1 MKIERKRSQSKLEAK
16 VAIGFS
22 FAILLMS
29 STSIGYVKLTYGW
42 NIDLAIIPAIFA
54 AMIGGYRVGIP
65 VAIVWGIISFFNP
78 HSELQSFG
86 LPGLIMMNVSLVTT
100 AYFVYTVCK
109 KLFIYSPANVYYGI
123 IAAITAKN
131 INALFVI
138 GTRTHYDHVSFTESW
153 LSDLLSQYIIEL
165 GITTLAMAMIIRH
178 LRQIHILNGVK
189 RREQLRRFEDFK
201 KIGR

>member
-16 VAIGFS
+16 VALAFC

-29 STSIGYVKLTYGW
+29 STSIGYIKLTYGW

-65 VAIVWGIISFFNP
+65 VAIAWGMISFFNP

-86 LPGLIMMNVSLVTT
+86 LPGLILMNISLVTT
-100 AYFVYTVCK
+100 AYYVYTVCK
-109 KLFIYSPANVYYGI
+109 KVFKYSPANVYYGI
-123 IAAITAKN
+123 VAAITAKN
-131 INALFVI
+131 LNALFII
-138 GTRTHYDHVSFTESW
+138 GARTEYDNIPFTETW
-153 LSDLLSQYIIEL
+153 MSDLLSQYLIEL